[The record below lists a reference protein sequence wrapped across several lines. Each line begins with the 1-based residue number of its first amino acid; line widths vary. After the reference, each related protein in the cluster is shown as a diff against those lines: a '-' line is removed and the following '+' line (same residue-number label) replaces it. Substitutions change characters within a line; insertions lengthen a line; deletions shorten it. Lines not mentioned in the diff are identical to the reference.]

1 LLGENTLLQATVQ
14 RLGAL
19 DHATAPIVVCNDEHR
34 FMVARQLEAINV
46 APSAILLEPVARNTA
61 PAIAAAAFEALA
73 QSGDGEAPILLVL
86 PADHV
91 IRDEARFAEAVR
103 RAVREACAGRI
114 ATIGVTPAYPETG
127 YGYIKAGA
135 ATGAANEA
143 RVVEDF
149 VEKPDT
155 GRATALI
162 EAGDH
167 YWNSGM
173 FVVGATQFLQELAV
187 HATSIRDAAKAA
199 HDNAVR
205 DLAFLRLDVATFSRS
220 PSISVDYALMEQ
232 TANAVVVP
240 MDAGWS
246 DIGSWASLSALFE
259 RDQEGNTTRGHVVL
273 AGTRNTCVLGAHR
286 VVAAVGV
293 TDSVIVDTAD
303 ALLVASKSAVQ
314 DVKTIVEQLKHENR
328 DESMI
333 HRKAY
338 RPWGSYDAV
347 YSGDGFKIKHLTVD
361 PGHRLSLQMHQHR
374 AEHWIVVRGIARVTR
389 GDETFIVTENESTYI
404 PQRVRH
410 RLENAGTVTLE
421 LIEVQSGSYLGE
433 DDIVRFDDAYGR
445 VDRGPRQA

>member
-1 LLGENTLLQATVQ
+1 M
-14 RLGAL
+14 
-19 DHATAPIVVCNDEHR
+19 VCNDEHR

-46 APSAILLEPVARNTA
+46 KPSAILLEPVARNTA

-73 QSGDGEAPILLVL
+73 QSGEDEDAILLVL

-103 RAVREACAGRI
+103 SAVREARAGRI
-114 ATIGVTPAYPETG
+114 ATIGVAPAYPETG
-127 YGYIKAGA
+127 YGYIKGGVP
-135 ATGAANEA
+135 TRIDNEA
-143 RVVEDF
+143 RVVEGF
-149 VEKPDT
+149 VEKPDV

-173 FVVGATQFLQELAV
+173 FAFGARRYLEELAA
-187 HATSIRDAAKAA
+187 HATSIRDAAEAA

-205 DLAFLRLDVATFSRS
+205 DLGFLRLDVAAFSRS
-220 PSISVDYALMEQ
+220 PSISVDYAIMER

-240 MDAGWS
+240 MEAGWS

-259 RDQEGNTTRGHVVL
+259 TDREGNTTQGNVHL
-273 AGTRNTCVLGAHR
+273 AGTRNTCVLGAQR

-314 DVKTIVEQLKHENR
+314 DVKIIVEQLKNGNF
-328 DESMI
+328 DESRV
-333 HRKAY
+333 HRKVY
-338 RPWGSYDAV
+338 RPWGSYDSV
-347 YSGDGFKIKHLTVD
+347 YGGEGFKIKHITVH
-361 PGHRLSLQMHQHR
+361 PGHRLSLQMHHHR
-374 AEHWIVVRGIARVTR
+374 AEHWIVVRGTARVTR
-389 GDETFIVTENESTYI
+389 GDETFIVTENQSTYI
-404 PQRVRH
+404 PLRVRH
-410 RLENAGTVTLE
+410 RLENPGTVPLE
-421 LIEVQSGSYLGE
+421 LIEVQTGSYLGE

-445 VDRGPRQA
+445 VDRDRRQA